1 MPGIWEEVKTRK
13 IFKAATFYAAIAW
26 GIIQIADI
34 LLPVLGIADWV
45 MSSMVL
51 MAFAGFPVALIAGWM
66 LDIRIERKRVA
77 SVERGDADGEF
88 TAANYRA
95 RFAELAVITL
105 FGIGAAFLYYNSAS
119 EPAQASIAEPG
130 NLQKMIAP
138 QKDQKTIA
146 VLPFAN
152 FSDSNEDEFFADGL
166 SEELLNVLAR
176 NKKLRVAARTSSFQY
191 KKTNINI
198 KTIAHELGVQYVLE
212 GSVRRS
218 GDLIRVTAQLIK
230 ADEDVH
236 VFSKSWDRTTSNVF
250 KVQDEIAQSV
260 LNELKVSLL
269 GETEPETSE
278 IGTQNIAAFAEY
290 SRGLAFLRNRGKTD
304 FENAIKDFEKAL
316 EIDPNYAE
324 AMAMLAEVHLLKVS
338 YGYIKKDEGV
348 EKAKPLVE
356 KALQLNPKLGAAH
369 AVKGLMYWQMANSKK
384 KEGKKEELEIAKV
397 HLLRA
402 IDINPSI
409 AEAYMWYGSILQE
422 EGNFSD
428 GAKLRK
434 KAYEI
439 DPRAAV
445 VGYNRAKDLVRYGDY
460 KDAMDVFNTV
470 VRNNPNYPAA
480 YSIAGEVSYNVGQL
494 DQAYSMYSRFAQL
507 GDNEMSWLINSS
519 RIFIPLGEFQLAQQN
534 IDQLKKLEMGKH
546 DFGNKFDWLQAFIW
560 IASDDMPA
568 YYNWVE
574 SFEESTQDWGQRLW
588 RGLAL
593 MKQEK
598 WKLALE
604 DLAESLA
611 LARAKNPE
619 RVDEDTIR
627 IQLFLA
633 RTYKALGNQLKSE
646 HYLSVV
652 DSEVQQLKAEGF
664 DSQSIRYL
672 QSALAALKGE
682 QRNALALLRQS
693 VQEGFVDF
701 WWADADPSFDT
712 ARQDPMFSTIK
723 SEFKIR
729 MKLMQNNIESQY
741 GKLVMNQPTSESGN

>member
-13 IFKAATFYAAIAW
+13 IFKAATYYAAIAW

-34 LLPVLGIADWV
+34 LLPVLGVADWV

-51 MAFAGFPVALIAGWM
+51 LAFAGFPIALIAGWM
-66 LDIRIERKRVA
+66 LDIRIERKIA
-77 SVERGDADGEF
+77 ANKGDDEI
-88 TAANYRA
+88 TPANYRA

-105 FGIGAAFLYYNSAS
+105 FGIGAAYLYYNSAS
-119 EPAQASIAEPG
+119 EPAQASIAETES
-130 NLQKMIAP
+130 LQKMIAP

-198 KTIAHELGVQYVLE
+198 KTIAHELGVQYILE

-269 GETEPETSE
+269 GETKSTAPE
-278 IGTQNIAAFAEY
+278 IGTKNIAALADY
-290 SRGLAFLRNRGKTD
+290 SRGLAYLRNRGKSD
-304 FENAIKDFEKAL
+304 FENAILNFEKAL
-316 EIDPNYAE
+316 ELDPEYAE
-324 AMAMLAEVHLLKVS
+324 AMAMLAEAHLLKVS
-338 YGYIKKDEGV
+338 YGYVKKEEGI
-348 EKAKPLVE
+348 EKAKPLLA
-356 KALQLNPKLGAAH
+356 KALKINPKLGAAH
-369 AVKGLMYWQMANSKK
+369 AVKGLMHWQLANGNK
-384 KEGKKEELEIAKV
+384 KEGKKNELEIAKS
-397 HLLRA
+397 HLLKA
-402 IDINPSI
+402 ININPSI
-409 AEAYMWYGSILQE
+409 AEAYMWYGSILQN

-460 KDAMDVFNTV
+460 KDAMDVFNMV
-470 VRNNPNYPAA
+470 VRNNPNYPNA

-494 DQAYSMYSRFAQL
+494 DQAYGMYSRLAEL
-507 GDNEMSWLINSS
+507 GDNEMAWLINSS

-534 IDQLKKLEMGKH
+534 VDQLKGLQSNH
-546 DFGNKFDWLQAFIW
+546 DYGEKFDWLQAFIW
-560 IASDDMPA
+560 IASNDMKA
-568 YYNWVE
+568 YYQWVE
-574 SFEESTQDWGQRLW
+574 SFDEDTQHSGQRLW

-604 DLAESLA
+604 DLTKSLA
-611 LARAKNPE
+611 LAKADNAK
-619 RVDEDTIR
+619 RIDEETIR

-646 HYLSVV
+646 HFLSSVA
-652 DSEVQQLKAEGF
+652 DEIQQLKSQGF
-664 DSQSIRYL
+664 DSQAIRYL
-672 QSALAALKGE
+672 QASLAALNGD
-682 QRNALALLRQS
+682 QHSALALLRQS

-701 WWADADPSFDT
+701 WWADADPSFDV
-712 ARQDPMFSTIK
+712 ARQDPAFSIIK

-741 GKLVMNQPTSESGN
+741 GKLVMNQPVGESGN